1 MSYHGGL
8 PDDQKKKAQDRF
20 MTEEAVLM
28 VATIAFGM
36 GINKPDVRYVIHANL
51 PNNMEY
57 FYQEIGRAGRDGQPS
72 DTIVLY
78 NLSDLIRRQRMLFEG
93 DGTDEFK
100 LLEYKKLEILI
111 GYCETSECRR
121 KVLLSYF
128 DEHIEHCN
136 NCDNCLNPPK
146 VEDYTTEARWILNAI
161 KDTGQFFGVSHI
173 IDVLRGS
180 KNIKVTDRR
189 HDQLDIFGVGSKKQ
203 KSFFSSLIR
212 HLVAAEAI
220 KINFEKFGAL
230 EITKNGKLILDEE
243 NIFECKEI
251 ADLKAPKAKPKITP
265 RETALIS
272 DTGLLQKLKELRR
285 DLASKK
291 GVPAYII
298 FNDKALF
305 EMAEDKP
312 KTQDDFLRING
323 VGLKKWRSTL
333 YPLL

>member
-1 MSYHGGL
+1 
-8 PDDQKKKAQDRF
+8 
-20 MTEEAVLM
+20 
-28 VATIAFGM
+28 M
-36 GINKPDVRYVIHANL
+36 G
-51 PNNMEY
+51 
-57 FYQEIGRAGRDGQPS
+57 S
-72 DTIVLY
+72 T
-78 NLSDLIRRQRMLFEG
+78 
-93 DGTDEFK
+93 
-100 LLEYKKLEILI
+100 
-111 GYCETSECRR
+111 
-121 KVLLSYF
+121 
-128 DEHIEHCN
+128 
-136 NCDNCLNPPK
+136 
-146 VEDYTTEARWILNAI
+146 
-161 KDTGQFFGVSHI
+161 
-173 IDVLRGS
+173 
-180 KNIKVTDRR
+180 
-189 HDQLDIFGVGSKKQ
+189 KQ

-251 ADLKAPKAKPKITP
+251 AALKVPKAKPKITP

-323 VGLKKWRSTL
+323 VGLKKMEEYFIPFSEVIREHEAK
-333 YPLL
+333 